1 MRDLPPAETQ
11 PAGTPARPGE
21 ELLAGDTE
29 HSEP

>member
-11 PAGTPARPGE
+11 PAGITGTAGE